1 MCQRE
6 DLIVLDVPDVVADG
20 VVAPLVGPEDLAAFL
35 ANPDLVLPVDA
46 QGAVGDGG
54 AAEGGD
60 GPGFGG

>member
-20 VVAPLVGPEDLAAFL
+20 VVAPLVGPEDFAAFL

-46 QGAVGDGG
+46 QGAGW
-54 AAEGGD
+54 
-60 GPGFGG
+60 

>member
-35 ANPDLVLPVDA
+35 ANPDLVLPVDV

-60 GPGFGG
+60 VPGLGG